1 MPAVYSRVGCRLVS
15 GTLARA
21 YGSNLLSLNLCL
33 LYSQA
38 IRFSVRLKQEVLSN
52 LAGSDPL
59 PVSNRIFRI
68 PGASRNL
75 PAGFAAMPFST
86 CWFPVT
92 DLTLRPLGLA
102 SLCRIPG
109 GVSHHSGCGRK
120 SLRRFHAGLS
130 ADRTP
135 PRARFATHSVRPEW

>member
-1 MPAVYSRVGCRLVS
+1 VS

-21 YGSNLLSLNLCL
+21 YGSNLLALNLCL

-38 IRFSVRLKQEVLSN
+38 SRFSVRLKQEVLSN

-59 PVSNRIFRI
+59 PVSNHIFRI

-75 PAGFAAMPFST
+75 PAGFAAIWFST

-92 DLTLRPLGLA
+92 DLTF
-102 SLCRIPG
+102 
-109 GVSHHSGCGRK
+109 SGHWVLL
-120 SLRRFHAGLS
+120 SS
-130 ADRTP
+130 ADFQAEGRITRAAAGNLFDDFSP
-135 PRARFATHSVRPEW
+135 AFRPAAPRHALHSQSLQCDLKSERG